1 MNSRASK
8 IIERVV
14 ASPFIVFGVAIFS
27 AVAVFSWKWFVNP
40 LPNDEYMISHFNNNR
55 AAYEELVSG
64 YVDARSKGED
74 AMKLW
79 LKSPRKIELQRLVK
93 AKDDTF
99 NSESTQ
105 WDGGIVAN
113 SPVGDRKKTIYS
125 MEFHIEGG
133 SASSIREGSVIWKS
147 YWYFSDQ
154 QQQISDEFCWINTK
168 AKKCLAGTMIGI
180 LESLD
185 AYPLFPGSDTWC
197 GNYMRQ
203 INENWFV
210 GYTKACL

>member
-8 IIERVV
+8 IIERVI
-14 ASPFIVFGVAIFS
+14 AAPFIVFGVAIFS
-27 AVAVFSWKWFVNP
+27 AMAVFLWKWFVNP

-55 AAYEELVSG
+55 SAYEELVSG

-79 LKSPRKIELQRLVK
+79 LKSQRKIELQRLVK

-99 NSESTQ
+99 KSESTQ

-133 SASSIREGSVIWKS
+133 STSSIRERSVIWKS
-147 YWYFSDQ
+147 YQYYSTPP
-154 QQQISDEFCWINTK
+154 ELTHEGFCRNHDKADRCLNKSNTGV
-168 AKKCLAGTMIGI
+168 LS
-180 LESLD
+180 SLD
-185 AYPLFPGSDTWC
+185 GYQFFTDAERGC
-197 GNYMRQ
+197 GGYVRQ
-203 INENWFV
+203 INAHWFIRYV
-210 GYTKACL
+210 KACL